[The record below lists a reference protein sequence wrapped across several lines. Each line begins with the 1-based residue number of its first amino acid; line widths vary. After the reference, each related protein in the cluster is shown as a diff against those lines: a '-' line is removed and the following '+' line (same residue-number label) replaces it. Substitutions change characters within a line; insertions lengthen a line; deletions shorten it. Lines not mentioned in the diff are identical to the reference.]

1 MGGPSRFRGCYRHA
15 VAGEL
20 RLGRLPPPPQVIHAA
35 HVGSLPPIDSSVS
48 ERPVPFPE
56 WKAGPGGWVY
66 SQKVELWFIF
76 FVLLVA
82 GLGVFA
88 MFGYVRNETDK
99 LELKHLLATEQF
111 KRQIM
116 ELEGERDSAK
126 KRADEEVAK
135 AEERVADL
143 TKEAEDLQATIDK
156 LQASLDKLRRD
167 SAASLPAPSTV
178 PIA

>member
-1 MGGPSRFRGCYRHA
+1 VAYVGGLPA
-15 VAGEL
+15 L
-20 RLGRLPPPPQVIHAA
+20 RPNR
-35 HVGSLPPIDSSVS
+35 
-48 ERPVPFPE
+48 
-56 WKAGPGGWVY
+56 KTGPGGGVW
-66 SQKVELWFIF
+66 SQNVELWFIF

-99 LELKHLLATEQF
+99 LELKHLLAAEQF

-143 TKEAEDLQATIDK
+143 AKEAEDLQATIDK

-167 SAASLPAPSTV
+167 SAASVPAPATA
-178 PIA
+178 PIV